1 MSNDILNITIQGE
14 PCSKA
19 NSRRLV
25 KSKTGRPL
33 FIKSQKALDYVKS
46 FIKQCQKIDPL
57 YEKDVAVKITIY
69 YASRRPDLDESL
81 ILDCMQG
88 LIYKNDRQGKEKN
101 IIWGGVDKENPRA
114 VISVWNLQDGLYQ
127 GN

>member
-1 MSNDILNITIQGE
+1 MTILGE

-25 KSKTGRPL
+25 TSKTGRPM
-33 FIKSQKALDYVKS
+33 FIKSRKALDYVKS
-46 FIKQCQKIDPL
+46 FEKQCKKLDPL
-57 YEKDVAVKITIY
+57 LLEDVAVTIKIY

-88 LIYKNDRQGKEKN
+88 LVYKNDRQVKVKHVY
-101 IIWGGVDKENPRA
+101 WGGVDKESPRSEII
-114 VISVWNLQDGLYQ
+114 VRNLHGVLPEGDWAGD
-127 GN
+127 